1 MIIVCQQCG
10 QKLPKTAVMCPNC
23 GNRQFAQQSD
33 NHTQPQQANSFV
45 QSSGYNAH
53 DGAYTAPQTSQL
65 TQPEHSTWQSYTPNP
80 SAGNYQPTDM
90 PAVQP
95 SQPMQYPAQPIY
107 AQPNPNYEQPNY
119 AQPDVAQASNPPAQP
134 TDYANPYV
142 APTVQPQYP
151 SQYPTPATNQLPST
165 ALQTRKP
172 AYTMLYAGFVRR
184 ALAYLFDLALVSL
197 LLGLAYQLLLPQ
209 ILPQLGIRG
218 FSDQTLALIAYGFYL
233 FYMTL
238 LTCLGRQATV
248 GKVIMGMWVFGMQGQ
263 RLNFFHALIRETL
276 KLILLPFGFLMWF
289 TARKQTLHDL
299 IARTVVLYDPN

>member
-33 NHTQPQQANSFV
+33 NPTQPQQANSFV
-45 QSSGYNAH
+45 QSSGYHAYDSAH
-53 DGAYTAPQTSQL
+53 NAPQTSQVN
-65 TQPEHSTWQSYTPNP
+65 QPEHSTWQSYTPNP

-90 PAVQP
+90 PAVQA

-107 AQPNPNYEQPNY
+107 AQP
-119 AQPDVAQASNPPAQP
+119 DIAQASNPPAQP

>member
-23 GNRQFAQQSD
+23 GSRQFAQQSD

-53 DGAYTAPQTSQL
+53 NGAYDAPQTSQL

-80 SAGNYQPTDM
+80 SAGNYQPNDI
-90 PAVQP
+90 PAVQAI
-95 SQPMQYPAQPIY
+95 QPMQQPAQPIY
-107 AQPNPNYEQPNY
+107 PQPNYEQPDI
-119 AQPDVAQASNPPAQP
+119 AHPSNPPAQP
-134 TDYANPYV
+134 TNYATPYV
-142 APTVQPQYP
+142 APAVQPQQP
-151 SQYPTPATNQLPST
+151 SQYPTPANQLPST

-172 AYTMLYAGFVRR
+172 AHTMLYAGFVRR

-218 FSDQTLALIAYGFYL
+218 FTDQTLALIAYGFYL

>member
-23 GNRQFAQQSD
+23 GSRQFAQPSD
-33 NHTQPQQANSFV
+33 NPTQPQQANSFV
-45 QSSGYNAH
+45 QSSGYNAYDSAH
-53 DGAYTAPQTSQL
+53 NAPQTSQVN
-65 TQPEHSTWQSYTPNP
+65 QPEHSTWQSYTPNP
-80 SAGNYQPTDM
+80 SAGNYQPTDI

-95 SQPMQYPAQPIY
+95 SQPMQQPAQPIY
-107 AQPNPNYEQPNY
+107 EQP
-119 AQPDVAQASNPPAQP
+119 DIAQASNPPAQP
-134 TDYANPYV
+134 TDYANHYV
-142 APTVQPQYP
+142 APTVQPQQP

-218 FSDQTLALIAYGFYL
+218 FTDQTLALIAYGFYL

-263 RLNFFHALIRETL
+263 RVNFFHALIRETL

>member
-23 GNRQFAQQSD
+23 GSRQFAQQSD

-45 QSSGYNAH
+45 QSSGYH
-53 DGAYTAPQTSQL
+53 AYDSAYNAPQPSQV
-65 TQPEHSTWQSYTPNP
+65 TQPEHYV
-80 SAGNYQPTDM
+80 A

-95 SQPMQYPAQPIY
+95 QQ
-107 AQPNPNYEQPNY
+107 
-119 AQPDVAQASNPPAQP
+119 
-134 TDYANPYV
+134 
-142 APTVQPQYP
+142 P

-218 FSDQTLALIAYGFYL
+218 FTDQTLALIAYGFYL

-263 RLNFFHALIRETL
+263 RVNFFHALIRETL

>member
-23 GNRQFAQQSD
+23 GSRQFAQQSD

-45 QSSGYNAH
+45 QSSGYNAY
-53 DGAYTAPQTSQL
+53 DAPQTSQL
-65 TQPEHSTWQSYTPNP
+65 TQPEYSTWQSYTPNP

-90 PAVQP
+90 PAVQA
-95 SQPMQYPAQPIY
+95 SQPMQQPAQPIY
-107 AQPNPNYEQPNY
+107 AQPNYEQP
-119 AQPDVAQASNPPAQP
+119 DIAQASNPPAAQP
-134 TDYANPYV
+134 TDYATPYV
-142 APTVQPQYP
+142 APAVQPQQP
-151 SQYPTPATNQLPST
+151 SQYPTPTTNQLPST

-172 AYTMLYAGFVRR
+172 AHTMLYAGFVRR

-218 FSDQTLALIAYGFYL
+218 FTDQTLALMAYGFYL

-263 RLNFFHALIRETL
+263 RVNFFHALIRETL
-276 KLILLPFGFLMWF
+276 KLILLPFSFLMWF

>member
-23 GNRQFAQQSD
+23 GSRQFAQQSD
-33 NHTQPQQANSFV
+33 NHTQPPSA
-45 QSSGYNAH
+45 YNAY
-53 DGAYTAPQTSQL
+53 DATQTSQL

-90 PAVQP
+90 PAVQAI
-95 SQPMQYPAQPIY
+95 QPMQQ
-107 AQPNPNYEQPNY
+107 
-119 AQPDVAQASNPPAQP
+119 
-134 TDYANPYV
+134 
-142 APTVQPQYP
+142 P
-151 SQYPTPATNQLPST
+151 SQYPTPTTNQLPST

-218 FSDQTLALIAYGFYL
+218 FTDQTLALIAYGFYL

-263 RLNFFHALIRETL
+263 RVNFFHALIRETL

>member
-1 MIIVCQQCG
+1 MIIVCQKCG

-23 GNRQFAQQSD
+23 GSRQFAQQFD

-45 QSSGYNAH
+45 QSSGYNAY
-53 DGAYTAPQTSQL
+53 DAPQTSQVP
-65 TQPEHSTWQSYTPNP
+65 QPEHSTWQSYTPNP

-90 PAVQP
+90 PA
-95 SQPMQYPAQPIY
+95 AQPIY
-107 AQPNPNYEQPNY
+107 AQHNYEQPNI
-119 AQPDVAQASNPPAQP
+119 AQASNPPAQP
-134 TDYANPYV
+134 TDYATPYV
-142 APTVQPQYP
+142 APAVQPQQS
-151 SQYPTPATNQLPST
+151 SQYPTPAVNQLPST

-172 AYTMLYAGFVRR
+172 AHTMLYAGFLRR

-218 FSDQTLALIAYGFYL
+218 FTDQTLALIAYGFYL

-263 RLNFFHALIRETL
+263 RVNFFHALIRETL

>member
-23 GNRQFAQQSD
+23 GSRQFAQQSD

-45 QSSGYNAH
+45 QSSGYNAYDSTH
-53 DGAYTAPQTSQL
+53 NAI
-65 TQPEHSTWQSYTPNP
+65 QPEHSTWQSYTPNP

-90 PAVQP
+90 PAVQA
-95 SQPMQYPAQPIY
+95 SQPMQQPAQPIY
-107 AQPNPNYEQPNY
+107 AQPNYEQP
-119 AQPDVAQASNPPAQP
+119 DIAQASNPPAQP
-134 TDYANPYV
+134 TDYATSYV
-142 APTVQPQYP
+142 APALQPQQP
-151 SQYPTPATNQLPST
+151 IQYPTPTTNQLPST

-172 AYTMLYAGFVRR
+172 AHTMLYAGFVRR

-209 ILPQLGIRG
+209 VLPQLGIRG

-263 RLNFFHALIRETL
+263 RVNFFHALIRETL

>member
-1 MIIVCQQCG
+1 MIIVCQKCG

-23 GNRQFAQQSD
+23 GSRQFAQQSD

-45 QSSGYNAH
+45 QSSGYNAYDSAH
-53 DGAYTAPQTSQL
+53 NAPQTSQL
-65 TQPEHSTWQSYTPNP
+65 TQPENSTWQSYTPNS
-80 SAGNYQPTDM
+80 SAGHYQPTDM
-90 PAVQP
+90 Q
-95 SQPMQYPAQPIY
+95 PAQAIY
-107 AQPNPNYEQPNY
+107 AQTNYEQP
-119 AQPDVAQASNPPAQP
+119 DIAQASNPPAQP

-142 APTVQPQYP
+142 APVVQPQQP
-151 SQYPTPATNQLPST
+151 SQYPTPTTNQLPST

-218 FSDQTLALIAYGFYL
+218 FTDQTLALIAYGFYL

-263 RLNFFHALIRETL
+263 RINFFHALIRETL
-276 KLILLPFGFLMWF
+276 KLILLPFSFLIWF

>member
-23 GNRQFAQQSD
+23 GSRQFAQQSD

-45 QSSGYNAH
+45 QSSGYNAY
-53 DGAYTAPQTSQL
+53 DAP
-65 TQPEHSTWQSYTPNP
+65 QPEHSTWQSYTPNP
-80 SAGNYQPTDM
+80 FAGNYQPTDM
-90 PAVQP
+90 QPVQASQPMQQP
-95 SQPMQYPAQPIY
+95 SQPIYPQT
-107 AQPNPNYEQPNY
+107 NYEQP
-119 AQPDVAQASNPPAQP
+119 DIAQASNPPAQP

-142 APTVQPQYP
+142 APAVQPQQP
-151 SQYPTPATNQLPST
+151 SQYPTPTTNQLPST

-172 AYTMLYAGFVRR
+172 AHTMLYAGFVRR

-233 FYMTL
+233 FYMTSVSYTH
-238 LTCLGRQATV
+238 LT
-248 GKVIMGMWVFGMQGQ
+248 
-263 RLNFFHALIRETL
+263 
-276 KLILLPFGFLMWF
+276 LP
-289 TARKQTLHDL
+289 T
-299 IARTVVLYDPN
+299 IYSV

>member
-23 GNRQFAQQSD
+23 GSRQFAQQSD

-45 QSSGYNAH
+45 QSSGYNAYDSTH
-53 DGAYTAPQTSQL
+53 NAI
-65 TQPEHSTWQSYTPNP
+65 QPEHSTWQSYTPNP

-90 PAVQP
+90 PAVQT
-95 SQPMQYPAQPIY
+95 SQPTHQPAQPIY
-107 AQPNPNYEQPNY
+107 AQP
-119 AQPDVAQASNPPAQP
+119 DIVQASNPPAQP
-134 TDYANPYV
+134 TDYATPYV
-142 APTVQPQYP
+142 APAVQSQQP
-151 SQYPTPATNQLPST
+151 SQYPTPATQLPST

-172 AYTMLYAGFVRR
+172 AHTMLYAGFVRR

-263 RLNFFHALIRETL
+263 RVNFFHALIRETL

>member
-23 GNRQFAQQSD
+23 GSRQFAQQSD

-53 DGAYTAPQTSQL
+53 DGAYDAPQTSQVP
-65 TQPEHSTWQSYTPNP
+65 QPENSTWQSYTPNP
-80 SAGNYQPTDM
+80 SVGNYQPTDM
-90 PAVQP
+90 PAVQA
-95 SQPMQYPAQPIY
+95 SQPTQQPAQPIY
-107 AQPNPNYEQPNY
+107 EQPNYEQP
-119 AQPDVAQASNPPAQP
+119 DIAQASNPPAAQS

-142 APTVQPQYP
+142 APTAQPQQP
-151 SQYPTPATNQLPST
+151 SQYPTPVTNQLPST

-218 FSDQTLALIAYGFYL
+218 FTDQTLALMAYGFYL

-263 RLNFFHALIRETL
+263 RVNFFHALIRETL

>member
-23 GNRQFAQQSD
+23 GSRQFAQQSD

-45 QSSGYNAH
+45 QSSGYHAYDSTHNAN
-53 DGAYTAPQTSQL
+53 
-65 TQPEHSTWQSYTPNP
+65 QPEHSTWQSYTPNP

-90 PAVQP
+90 PSVQA
-95 SQPMQYPAQPIY
+95 SQPMQHPAQPIY

-119 AQPDVAQASNPPAQP
+119 AQPDIAQASNPPAQP

-142 APTVQPQYP
+142 APAV
-151 SQYPTPATNQLPST
+151 SQLPST

-218 FSDQTLALIAYGFYL
+218 FTDQTLALIAYGFYL

>member
-23 GNRQFAQQSD
+23 GSRQFAQQSD

-45 QSSGYNAH
+45 RSSGYNAYDSAH
-53 DGAYTAPQTSQL
+53 NAN
-65 TQPEHSTWQSYTPNP
+65 QPEHSTWQSYTPN
-80 SAGNYQPTDM
+80 SF
-90 PAVQP
+90 AVQP
-95 SQPMQYPAQPIY
+95 THPADYTQF
-107 AQPNPNYEQPNY
+107 
-119 AQPDVAQASNPPAQP
+119 
-134 TDYANPYV
+134 TDYASPYV
-142 APTVQPQYP
+142 APTAQPQQP
-151 SQYPTPATNQLPST
+151 SQYPTPTTNQLPST

-184 ALAYLFDLALVSL
+184 ALAYLFDIALVSL

-218 FSDQTLALIAYGFYL
+218 FTDQTLALIAYGFYL

-263 RLNFFHALIRETL
+263 RVNFFHALIRETL
-276 KLILLPFGFLMWF
+276 KLILLPFGFLLWF

>member
-33 NHTQPQQANSFV
+33 NPTQPQQANSFV
-45 QSSGYNAH
+45 QSSGYHAYDSAH
-53 DGAYTAPQTSQL
+53 NAPQTSQVN
-65 TQPEHSTWQSYTPNP
+65 QPEHSTWQSYTPNP

-90 PAVQP
+90 PSVQA
-95 SQPMQYPAQPIY
+95 SQPMQHPAQPIY

-119 AQPDVAQASNPPAQP
+119 AQPDIAQASNPPAQP

-142 APTVQPQYP
+142 APAV
-151 SQYPTPATNQLPST
+151 SQLPST

>member
-23 GNRQFAQQSD
+23 GSRQFAQQSD
-33 NHTQPQQANSFV
+33 NHTQPPSA
-45 QSSGYNAH
+45 YNAYE
-53 DGAYTAPQTSQL
+53 ATQTSQV

-90 PAVQP
+90 PAVQT
-95 SQPMQYPAQPIY
+95 SQPTHQPAQPIY
-107 AQPNPNYEQPNY
+107 AQP
-119 AQPDVAQASNPPAQP
+119 DIVQASNPPAQP
-134 TDYANPYV
+134 TDYATPYV
-142 APTVQPQYP
+142 APAVQPQQP
-151 SQYPTPATNQLPST
+151 SQYPTPATQLPST

-172 AYTMLYAGFVRR
+172 AHTMLYAGFVRR

-263 RLNFFHALIRETL
+263 RVNFFHALIRETL
-276 KLILLPFGFLMWF
+276 KLILLPFSFLMWF

>member
-23 GNRQFAQQSD
+23 GSRQFAQQSD

-45 QSSGYNAH
+45 QSSGYNAYDSTH
-53 DGAYTAPQTSQL
+53 NAI
-65 TQPEHSTWQSYTPNP
+65 QPEHSTWQSYTPNP

-90 PAVQP
+90 PAFQA
-95 SQPMQYPAQPIY
+95 SQPMQQPAQPIY
-107 AQPNPNYEQPNY
+107 TQPNYEQP
-119 AQPDVAQASNPPAQP
+119 DIAQASNPPAQP
-134 TDYANPYV
+134 PDYATPYV
-142 APTVQPQYP
+142 APAVQPQQP
-151 SQYPTPATNQLPST
+151 SQYPTPTTNQLPST

-263 RLNFFHALIRETL
+263 RVNFFHALIRETL

>member
-23 GNRQFAQQSD
+23 GSRQFAQQSD

-45 QSSGYNAH
+45 QSSGYNAYDSAH
-53 DGAYTAPQTSQL
+53 NAPQTSQL
-65 TQPEHSTWQSYTPNP
+65 TQPEHSTWQSYTPNS
-80 SAGNYQPTDM
+80 SAGHYQPTDM
-90 PAVQP
+90 QPVQA
-95 SQPMQYPAQPIY
+95 SQPTQQPAQAIY
-107 AQPNPNYEQPNY
+107 AQTNYEQPDI
-119 AQPDVAQASNPPAQP
+119 AQPSNPPAQP

-142 APTVQPQYP
+142 APAV
-151 SQYPTPATNQLPST
+151 SQLPST

-263 RLNFFHALIRETL
+263 RVNFFHALIRETL
-276 KLILLPFGFLMWF
+276 KLILLPFSFLMWF

>member
-23 GNRQFAQQSD
+23 GSRQFAQQSD

-45 QSSGYNAH
+45 QSSGYNAYDSTH
-53 DGAYTAPQTSQL
+53 NAI
-65 TQPEHSTWQSYTPNP
+65 QPEHSTWQSYTPNP

-90 PAVQP
+90 PAVQA
-95 SQPMQYPAQPIY
+95 SQPMQQPAQPIY
-107 AQPNPNYEQPNY
+107 EQP
-119 AQPDVAQASNPPAQP
+119 DIAQASNLPAQP
-134 TDYANPYV
+134 SDYANPYV
-142 APTVQPQYP
+142 APAVQPQQP

-172 AYTMLYAGFVRR
+172 AHTMLYAGFVRR

-263 RLNFFHALIRETL
+263 RVNFFHALIRETL

>member
-23 GNRQFAQQSD
+23 GNRQFVQQSD
-33 NHTQPQQANSFV
+33 NHTQPPSAD
-45 QSSGYNAH
+45 NAY
-53 DGAYTAPQTSQL
+53 DAPQTSQVP
-65 TQPEHSTWQSYTPNP
+65 QPENSTWQSYTPNP

-90 PAVQP
+90 PA
-95 SQPMQYPAQPIY
+95 AQPIY
-107 AQPNPNYEQPNY
+107 AQTNYEQP
-119 AQPDVAQASNPPAQP
+119 DIAQASNPPAQP

-142 APTVQPQYP
+142 APAVQPQQP
-151 SQYPTPATNQLPST
+151 SQYPTPTTNQLPST

-263 RLNFFHALIRETL
+263 RVNFFHALIRETL

>member
-23 GNRQFAQQSD
+23 GSRQFAQQSD
-33 NHTQPQQANSFV
+33 NHTQPPNADNAYDAN
-45 QSSGYNAH
+45 
-53 DGAYTAPQTSQL
+53 QTSQVN
-65 TQPEHSTWQSYTPNP
+65 QPENSTWQSYTPNP
-80 SAGNYQPTDM
+80 PAQPPDYATPYVA

-95 SQPMQYPAQPIY
+95 QQ
-107 AQPNPNYEQPNY
+107 
-119 AQPDVAQASNPPAQP
+119 
-134 TDYANPYV
+134 
-142 APTVQPQYP
+142 P

-218 FSDQTLALIAYGFYL
+218 FTDQTLALIAYGFYL

-276 KLILLPFGFLMWF
+276 KLMLLPFGFLMWF

>member
-23 GNRQFAQQSD
+23 GSRQFAQQSD

-45 QSSGYNAH
+45 QSSGYNAYDSTH
-53 DGAYTAPQTSQL
+53 NAI
-65 TQPEHSTWQSYTPNP
+65 QPEHSTWQSYTPNP
-80 SAGNYQPTDM
+80 STGNYQPTDM
-90 PAVQP
+90 QPVQASQPMQQP
-95 SQPMQYPAQPIY
+95 SQPIYPQT
-107 AQPNPNYEQPNY
+107 NYEQP
-119 AQPDVAQASNPPAQP
+119 DIAQASNPPAQP
-134 TDYANPYV
+134 TDYATPYV
-142 APTVQPQYP
+142 APAVQPQQP
-151 SQYPTPATNQLPST
+151 SQYPTPATQLPST

-172 AYTMLYAGFVRR
+172 AHTMLYAGFVRR

-263 RLNFFHALIRETL
+263 RINFFHALIRETL
-276 KLILLPFGFLMWF
+276 KLILLPFSFLMWF

>member
-23 GNRQFAQQSD
+23 GSRQFAQQSD
-33 NHTQPQQANSFV
+33 NHTQPPSAYNSYD
-45 QSSGYNAH
+45 STHNA
-53 DGAYTAPQTSQL
+53 TQTSQVP
-65 TQPEHSTWQSYTPNP
+65 QPEHSTWQSYTPNP

-90 PAVQP
+90 PAAQA
-95 SQPMQYPAQPIY
+95 SQPMQQPAQAIY
-107 AQPNPNYEQPNY
+107 AQPNYEQP
-119 AQPDVAQASNPPAQP
+119 DIAQASNPPVQS

-142 APTVQPQYP
+142 APAVQPQQP
-151 SQYPTPATNQLPST
+151 SQYPTPAVNQLPST

-172 AYTMLYAGFVRR
+172 AHTMLYAGFVRR

-218 FSDQTLALIAYGFYL
+218 FTDQTLALIAYGFYL

-263 RLNFFHALIRETL
+263 RVNFFHALIRETL
-276 KLILLPFGFLMWF
+276 KLILLPFSFLMWF

>member
-23 GNRQFAQQSD
+23 GSRQFVQQSD

-53 DGAYTAPQTSQL
+53 DA

-95 SQPMQYPAQPIY
+95 SQPMQHPAQPIY
-107 AQPNPNYEQPNY
+107 AQP
-119 AQPDVAQASNPPAQP
+119 DIAQASNPPAQP

>member
-23 GNRQFAQQSD
+23 GSRQFAQQSD

-45 QSSGYNAH
+45 QSSGYNAYDSTH
-53 DGAYTAPQTSQL
+53 NAI
-65 TQPEHSTWQSYTPNP
+65 QPEHSTWQSYTPNP

-90 PAVQP
+90 PAAQA
-95 SQPMQYPAQPIY
+95 SQPMQQPAQAIY
-107 AQPNPNYEQPNY
+107 AQPNYEQP
-119 AQPDVAQASNPPAQP
+119 DIAQASNPPAQP

-142 APTVQPQYP
+142 APVVQPQQP
-151 SQYPTPATNQLPST
+151 SQYPTPTTNQLPST

-218 FSDQTLALIAYGFYL
+218 FTDQTLALIAYGFYL

-263 RLNFFHALIRETL
+263 RINFFHALIRETL
-276 KLILLPFGFLMWF
+276 KLILLPFSFLMWF

>member
-33 NHTQPQQANSFV
+33 NPTQPQQANSFV
-45 QSSGYNAH
+45 QSSGYHAYDSAH
-53 DGAYTAPQTSQL
+53 NAPQTSQL

-90 PAVQP
+90 PAVQA
-95 SQPMQYPAQPIY
+95 SQPMQHPAQPIY
-107 AQPNPNYEQPNY
+107 AQPNPNY
-119 AQPDVAQASNPPAQP
+119 AQPDIAQASNPPAQP

-142 APTVQPQYP
+142 APAV
-151 SQYPTPATNQLPST
+151 SQLPST

>member
-23 GNRQFAQQSD
+23 GSRQFAQQSD
-33 NHTQPQQANSFV
+33 NHTQPQ
-45 QSSGYNAH
+45 
-53 DGAYTAPQTSQL
+53 
-65 TQPEHSTWQSYTPNP
+65 PENSTWQSYTPNP
-80 SAGNYQPTDM
+80 STGNYQPTDM
-90 PAVQP
+90 PAVKA
-95 SQPMQYPAQPIY
+95 AQPIY
-107 AQPNPNYEQPNY
+107 AQTNYEQP
-119 AQPDVAQASNPPAQP
+119 DIAQASNPPAQP

-142 APTVQPQYP
+142 APAVQPQQP
-151 SQYPTPATNQLPST
+151 SQYPTPTTNQLPST

-197 LLGLAYQLLLPQ
+197 LLGLAYQLVLPQ

-218 FSDQTLALIAYGFYL
+218 FTDQTLALIAYGFYL

-263 RLNFFHALIRETL
+263 RVNFFHALIRETL
-276 KLILLPFGFLMWF
+276 KLMLLPFGFLMWF

>member
-23 GNRQFAQQSD
+23 GSRQFAQQSD

-45 QSSGYNAH
+45 QSSGYNAYDSTH
-53 DGAYTAPQTSQL
+53 NAN
-65 TQPEHSTWQSYTPNP
+65 QPEHSTWQSYTPNP

-90 PAVQP
+90 PAVQA
-95 SQPMQYPAQPIY
+95 SQPMQQPAQPIY
-107 AQPNPNYEQPNY
+107 EQP
-119 AQPDVAQASNPPAQP
+119 DIAQASNLPAQP
-134 TDYANPYV
+134 SDYANPYV
-142 APTVQPQYP
+142 APAVQPQQP

-172 AYTMLYAGFVRR
+172 AHTMLYAGFVRR

-263 RLNFFHALIRETL
+263 RVNFFHALIRETL

>member
-33 NHTQPQQANSFV
+33 NPTQPQQANSFV
-45 QSSGYNAH
+45 QSSGYHAYDSAH
-53 DGAYTAPQTSQL
+53 NAPQTSQVN
-65 TQPEHSTWQSYTPNP
+65 QPEHSTWQSYTPNP

-90 PAVQP
+90 PAVQA
-95 SQPMQYPAQPIY
+95 SQPMQQPAQAIY
-107 AQPNPNYEQPNY
+107 AQP
-119 AQPDVAQASNPPAQP
+119 DIAQASNPPAQP

>member
-53 DGAYTAPQTSQL
+53 NGAHDAPQPSQVP
-65 TQPEHSTWQSYTPNP
+65 QPEHSTWQSYTPNP
-80 SAGNYQPTDM
+80 SAGNYQPTDI

-95 SQPMQYPAQPIY
+95 SQPMQQPAQAIY
-107 AQPNPNYEQPNY
+107 AQTNYEQP
-119 AQPDVAQASNPPAQP
+119 DIAQASNPPAQP

>member
-23 GNRQFAQQSD
+23 GSRQFAQQSD

-45 QSSGYNAH
+45 QSSGYNAYDSTH
-53 DGAYTAPQTSQL
+53 NAN
-65 TQPEHSTWQSYTPNP
+65 QPEHSTWQSYTPNP
-80 SAGNYQPTDM
+80 STGNYQPTDM
-90 PAVQP
+90 QPVQASQPMQQP
-95 SQPMQYPAQPIY
+95 SQPIYPQ
-107 AQPNPNYEQPNY
+107 PNYEQP
-119 AQPDVAQASNPPAQP
+119 DIAQASNPPAQP

-142 APTVQPQYP
+142 APAVQPQQP
-151 SQYPTPATNQLPST
+151 SQYPTPAVNQLPST

-218 FSDQTLALIAYGFYL
+218 FTDQTLALIAYGFYL

-263 RLNFFHALIRETL
+263 RVNFFHALIRETL

>member
-23 GNRQFAQQSD
+23 GSRQFAQQSD

-45 QSSGYNAH
+45 QSSGYNAY
-53 DGAYTAPQTSQL
+53 DSAYNAPQPSQV
-65 TQPEHSTWQSYTPNP
+65 TQPEHYV
-80 SAGNYQPTDM
+80 A

-95 SQPMQYPAQPIY
+95 QQ
-107 AQPNPNYEQPNY
+107 
-119 AQPDVAQASNPPAQP
+119 
-134 TDYANPYV
+134 
-142 APTVQPQYP
+142 P
-151 SQYPTPATNQLPST
+151 SQYPTPAVSQLPST

-218 FSDQTLALIAYGFYL
+218 FTD
-233 FYMTL
+233 
-238 LTCLGRQATV
+238 
-248 GKVIMGMWVFGMQGQ
+248 
-263 RLNFFHALIRETL
+263 
-276 KLILLPFGFLMWF
+276 
-289 TARKQTLHDL
+289 
-299 IARTVVLYDPN
+299 

>member
-23 GNRQFAQQSD
+23 GSRQFAQPSD
-33 NHTQPQQANSFV
+33 NPTQPQQANSFV
-45 QSSGYNAH
+45 QSSGYH
-53 DGAYTAPQTSQL
+53 AYDSTHNAPQTSQL
-65 TQPEHSTWQSYTPNP
+65 TQPENSTWQSYTPNS
-80 SAGNYQPTDM
+80 SAGHYQPTDM
-90 PAVQP
+90 Q
-95 SQPMQYPAQPIY
+95 PAQAIY
-107 AQPNPNYEQPNY
+107 AQPDI
-119 AQPDVAQASNPPAQP
+119 AQPSNPPAQP

-142 APTVQPQYP
+142 APVVQPQQP
-151 SQYPTPATNQLPST
+151 SQYPTPTTNQLPST

>member
-23 GNRQFAQQSD
+23 GSRQFAQQSD

-45 QSSGYNAH
+45 QSSGYNAYDSTH
-53 DGAYTAPQTSQL
+53 NAI
-65 TQPEHSTWQSYTPNP
+65 QPEHSTWQSYTPNP

-90 PAVQP
+90 PAVQA
-95 SQPMQYPAQPIY
+95 SQPMQQPAQPIY
-107 AQPNPNYEQPNY
+107 AQP
-119 AQPDVAQASNPPAQP
+119 DIVQASNPPAQP
-134 TDYANPYV
+134 TDYATPYV
-142 APTVQPQYP
+142 APAVQPQQP
-151 SQYPTPATNQLPST
+151 SQYPTPTTNQLPST

-172 AYTMLYAGFVRR
+172 AHTMLYAGFVRR

-263 RLNFFHALIRETL
+263 RVNFFHALIRETL

>member
-23 GNRQFAQQSD
+23 GSRQFAQQSD

-45 QSSGYNAH
+45 QSSGYNAYDSTH
-53 DGAYTAPQTSQL
+53 NAN
-65 TQPEHSTWQSYTPNP
+65 QPEHSTWQSYTPNP
-80 SAGNYQPTDM
+80 STGNYQPTDM
-90 PAVQP
+90 QPVQASQPMQQP
-95 SQPMQYPAQPIY
+95 SQPIYPQT
-107 AQPNPNYEQPNY
+107 NYEQP
-119 AQPDVAQASNPPAQP
+119 DITQASNPPAQP

-142 APTVQPQYP
+142 ASTVQPQYP

-172 AYTMLYAGFVRR
+172 AHTMLYAGFVRR

-218 FSDQTLALIAYGFYL
+218 FTDQTLALIAYGFYL

-263 RLNFFHALIRETL
+263 RVNFFHALIRETL

>member
-1 MIIVCQQCG
+1 MIIVCQKCG

-23 GNRQFAQQSD
+23 GSRQFAQQSD

-45 QSSGYNAH
+45 QSSGYNAY
-53 DGAYTAPQTSQL
+53 DSAYNAPQPSQV
-65 TQPEHSTWQSYTPNP
+65 TQPEHYV
-80 SAGNYQPTDM
+80 A

-95 SQPMQYPAQPIY
+95 QQ
-107 AQPNPNYEQPNY
+107 
-119 AQPDVAQASNPPAQP
+119 
-134 TDYANPYV
+134 
-142 APTVQPQYP
+142 P
-151 SQYPTPATNQLPST
+151 SQYPTPAVSQLPST

-263 RLNFFHALIRETL
+263 RVNFFHALIRETL

>member
-45 QSSGYNAH
+45 QSSGYNAY
-53 DGAYTAPQTSQL
+53 DSSYNAPQPSQV
-65 TQPEHSTWQSYTPNP
+65 TQPEHYV
-80 SAGNYQPTDM
+80 A

-95 SQPMQYPAQPIY
+95 QQ
-107 AQPNPNYEQPNY
+107 
-119 AQPDVAQASNPPAQP
+119 
-134 TDYANPYV
+134 
-142 APTVQPQYP
+142 P
-151 SQYPTPATNQLPST
+151 SQYPTPTTNQLPST

-172 AYTMLYAGFVRR
+172 AHTMLYAGFVRR

-263 RLNFFHALIRETL
+263 RVNFFHALIRETL
-276 KLILLPFGFLMWF
+276 KLILLPFSFLMWF

>member
-23 GNRQFAQQSD
+23 GSRQFAQQSD
-33 NHTQPQQANSFV
+33 NHTQPT
-45 QSSGYNAH
+45 SGYNAY
-53 DGAYTAPQTSQL
+53 DAPQTSQVP
-65 TQPEHSTWQSYTPNP
+65 QPEHSTWQSYTPNP

-90 PAVQP
+90 PAVQA
-95 SQPMQYPAQPIY
+95 SQPMQQPAQPIY
-107 AQPNPNYEQPNY
+107 AQSNYEQP
-119 AQPDVAQASNPPAQP
+119 DIAQASNPPAQS
-134 TDYANPYV
+134 TEYANPYV
-142 APTVQPQYP
+142 APAVQPQQP

-218 FSDQTLALIAYGFYL
+218 FTDQTLALIAYGFYL

-263 RLNFFHALIRETL
+263 RVNFFHALIRETL